1 MEYLTADNIQTAFI
15 ALGYIIFAIRQI
27 IKWSS
32 MTKDDELLAK
42 IDNNWLWVSEFALSA
57 YHAVERL
64 SQSGQLPKVQKA
76 FIFMKMVKN
85 AYEKEHNKSMPKFV
99 ESAANLV
106 AQEQA
111 AIDKANLLKDH
122 IEAKLTGTISPNDV
136 AKE

>member
-27 IKWSS
+27 IKWSP

-42 IDNNWLWVSEFALSA
+42 IDNNWLRVSEFALSA

-76 FIFMKMVKN
+76 FKD